1 MSNELCTVRQAADL
15 LDTTEQEV
23 IALADKKMIS
33 SQVKSGGYLRFD
45 RADLLSYRKTH
56 KRETEKV
63 SLGEHVYDF
72 FYYNDF
78 YLMSFVVIAVLAAA
92 IIFF

>member
-1 MSNELCTVRQAADL
+1 MSNELCTVRQAAEFL
-15 LDTTEQEV
+15 GMTEQDV
-23 IALADKKMIS
+23 IALADKRQLS

-45 RADLLSYRKTH
+45 RADLASYRKTH
-56 KRETEKV
+56 RRDPEKV
-63 SLGEHVYDF
+63 TLGERLYDF

-78 YLMSFVVIAVLAAA
+78 YLVAFLIIAFLAAA

>member
-1 MSNELCTVRQAADL
+1 MSTSLCTVRQASDL
-15 LDTTEQEV
+15 LGLTEQEV
-23 IALADKKMIS
+23 IALAEKKALS

-56 KRETEKV
+56 RKNPEKI
-63 SLGEHVYDF
+63 SFGEHLYDF

-78 YLMSFVVIAVLAAA
+78 YLLSFLIIAVLASM